1 LTIRTKLYLAILL
14 TVVGPMVTIAVAL
27 NGMDRLGDRFAEVQ
41 DRSARRALALDL
53 KFGVTDVN
61 GWQTAWGY
69 DDGLSRPRFE
79 SAVADFR
86 RDLRRADEAFT
97 GPRERSLLRE
107 LEANFGDFMRLD
119 AVAWTALERGREN
132 VTKRILLGPE
142 IENFEATAGTAERL
156 ARYQEQREGGT
167 EAQFDDER
175 DDARKRL
182 VAVALGAVIVIVLLL
197 LTANDLARMA
207 LEGERLRREPPQ

>member
-27 NGMDRLGDRFAEVQ
+27 NGMDRLGDRFGEVQ

-97 GPRERSLLRE
+97 GARERALLRE
-107 LEANFGDFMRLD
+107 LEADFGDFMRLD
-119 AVAWTALERGREN
+119 AVAWSALQRDRAG

-142 IENFEATAGTAERL
+142 IENFEATAGAAERL
-156 ARYQEQREGGT
+156 ARYQEQREGAT

-182 VAVALGAVIVIVLLL
+182 VAVALGAAIVIVLLL
-197 LTANDLARMA
+197 LTANDLARLA
-207 LEGERLRREPPQ
+207 LEGERLRREPR

>member
-1 LTIRTKLYLAILL
+1 
-14 TVVGPMVTIAVAL
+14 M
-27 NGMDRLGDRFAEVQ
+27 
-41 DRSARRALALDL
+41 
-53 KFGVTDVN
+53 TDVN

-86 RDLRRADEAFT
+86 RDLRRADEAFS

-119 AVAWTALERGREN
+119 AVAWTALQRGREN

-142 IENFEATAGTAERL
+142 IENFEDTAAAAERL

-167 EAQFDDER
+167 EAEFDDER

-207 LEGERLRREPPQ
+207 LEGERLRREPPK

>member
-1 LTIRTKLYLAILL
+1 MTIRTKLYLAILL

-27 NGMDRLGDRFAEVQ
+27 NGMDRLGDRFDEVQ

-156 ARYQEQREGGT
+156 ARYQEQREGAPRPSST
-167 EAQFDDER
+167 TSATTLASAWWPWR
-175 DDARKRL
+175 SAR
-182 VAVALGAVIVIVLLL
+182 
-197 LTANDLARMA
+197 
-207 LEGERLRREPPQ
+207 

>member
-86 RDLRRADEAFT
+86 HDLRRADEAFT
-97 GPRERSLLRE
+97 GPRERALLRE
-107 LEANFGDFMRLD
+107 LEAEFGDFMRLD
-119 AVAWTALERGREN
+119 AVAWSALQRDRPS

-142 IENFEATAGTAERL
+142 IENFEATAATAERL
-156 ARYQEQREGGT
+156 ARYQEQAEGST

-182 VAVALGAVIVIVLLL
+182 VAVALGAAIVIVLLL

-207 LEGERLRREPPQ
+207 LEGERLRREPRV